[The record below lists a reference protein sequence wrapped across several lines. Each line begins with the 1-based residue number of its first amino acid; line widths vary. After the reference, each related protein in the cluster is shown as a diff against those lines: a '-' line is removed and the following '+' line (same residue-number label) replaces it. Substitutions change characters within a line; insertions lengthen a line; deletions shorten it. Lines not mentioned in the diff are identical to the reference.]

1 MPIIEKKV
9 ALIKIL
15 GYLTLSIPLEL
26 CEEKPEVF
34 GRLFG
39 LANNQNNLEI
49 IENVLWLINSLLLLK
64 ESDEMLQKA
73 IAVCIQ
79 YKVVSIVF
87 NSIQLSNEK
96 IVL

>member
-15 GYLTLSIPLEL
+15 GYLKLSIPLEL
-26 CEEKPEVF
+26 CEEKPEV
-34 GRLFG
+34 FG

-49 IENVLWLINSLLLLK
+49 IENVLSLINSLLLLK